1 MKKTMLLNAYSEKL
15 LTKTIKQI
23 FSSNSK
29 SKNSQNLETPKPFLL
44 YEKKKKKIS
53 EQLKCVANKHGFKVI
68 FTRSLSLKSK
78 LRTNLLK
85 SDSTYGVVYKVTC
98 SCCKK
103 YFGKTGRTI
112 EERIKKHQE

>member
-44 YEKKKKKIS
+44 YEKKKKIS
-53 EQLKCVANKHGFKVI
+53 EQLKCVANKHGFEVI

-78 LRTNLLK
+78 LRTNPLK
-85 SDSTYGVVYKVTC
+85 SDSTCGVVYKVTC